1 MKFDLSKLKF
11 NFSKENKKKEK
22 KSPLKEWWDAIVFA
36 VVAATLIRWIFMEA
50 FTIPTPSM
58 EKSLLVGD
66 YLFVSKLSYGSRTPK
81 TPLQIPLT
89 HGKIWG
95 TEIPSYL
102 DWIQLPQMRFPGL
115 SDVERNDVVVFNWP
129 AEGPDIPLDLK
140 THYIKRCVA
149 VPGDTLTIRKMQ
161 VSIDGQPFENPPDM
175 QYRYF
180 LATDETLNER
190 FFQRNDI
197 TLAEVGSVGGG
208 YWMQTRPKTA
218 EKLKA
223 LDFVKD
229 IIVMTVP
236 PDRPEPRIFPNHPEM
251 FPWNTD
257 NFGPLLIPGEGM
269 ILKMDSGN
277 VVKYATT
284 IGQYEGHDEV
294 KVENFQL
301 YIDGS
306 LVEEYTFGQNY
317 YFMMGDNRHNSEDSR
332 FWGFVP
338 ENHIVGKALFIWL
351 SIDPEQ
357 SLFSLNKIRWSRLFS
372 LID

>member
-1 MKFDLSKLKF
+1 M
-11 NFSKENKKKEK
+11 
-22 KSPLKEWWDAIVFA
+22 KEWWDAIVFA

-66 YLFVSKLSYGSRTPK
+66 YLFVSKISYGSRTPK

-102 DWIQLPQMRFPGL
+102 DFIQLPQYRFPGL

-149 VPGDTLTIRKMQ
+149 VPGDVLEIRDMQ
-161 VSIDGQPFENPPDM
+161 VYIDGTPFENPPDM
-175 QYRYF
+175 QFRYF
-180 LATDETLNER
+180 VATDENLKER
-190 FFQRNDI
+190 FFQRYDI
-197 TLAEVGSVGGG
+197 ALAEVAKVGGG
-208 YWMQTRPKTA
+208 YWMQTRPETA
-218 EKLKA
+218 DRIRK
-223 LDFVKD
+223 LDFIKEV
-229 IIVMTVP
+229 IVATMP
-236 PDRPEPRIFPNHPEM
+236 SDRPEPRIFPHDPDF

-257 NFGPLLIPGEGM
+257 HFGPLTIPGEGTTVT
-269 ILKMDSGN
+269 MDSVN
-277 VVKYATT
+277 VAMYGST
-284 IGQYEGHDEV
+284 IVSYEHHDDVEV
-294 KVENFQL
+294 RDFKLFINGAE
-301 YIDGS
+301 ID
-306 LVEEYTFGQNY
+306 EYTFRQNY

-338 ENHIVGKALFIWL
+338 GDHVVGKALFIWL
-351 SIDPEQ
+351 SVDPEYG
-357 SLFSLNKIRWSRLFS
+357 LFSLSKIRWSRLFN

>member
-1 MKFDLSKLKF
+1 MKFKLFKK
-11 NFSKENKKKEK
+11 KEEKEK

-66 YLFVSKLSYGSRTPK
+66 YLFVSKISYGSRTPK

-95 TEIPSYL
+95 TDIPSYTDL
-102 DWIQLPQMRFPGL
+102 IQLPQFRLPGF

-149 VPGDTLTIRKMQ
+149 VPGDELEIRNMQ
-161 VSIDGQPFENPPDM
+161 VYINGEPFDNPPDM

-180 LATDETLNER
+180 VATDESLNER
-190 FFQRNDI
+190 FFQRYDI
-197 TLAEVGSVGGG
+197 ALAEVAKVGGG
-208 YWMQTRPKTA
+208 YWMQTRPDTA
-218 EKLKA
+218 EKIKA

-229 IIVMTVP
+229 VIVAAMP
-236 PDRPEPRIFPNHPEM
+236 EDRPEPRIFPNDPM
-251 FPWNTD
+251 LFPWNTD
-257 NFGPLLIPGEGM
+257 HFGPLSIPGEGTT
-269 ILKMDSGN
+269 IQMDSSN
-277 VVKYATT
+277 VALYGST
-284 IGQYEGHDEV
+284 IRDYEDHDGV
-294 KVENFQL
+294 AIRDYKL
-301 YIDGS
+301 IIDGQEIS
-306 LVEEYTFGQNY
+306 EYTFGQNY

-338 ENHIVGKALFIWL
+338 ENHVVGKALFIWL
-351 SIDPEQ
+351 SVDPEYG
-357 SLFSLNKIRWSRLFS
+357 FSLSKIRWSRLFN

>member
-11 NFSKENKKKEK
+11 NISKKKEEKEK
-22 KSPLKEWWDAIVFA
+22 KSPMREWWDAIVFA

-66 YLFVSKLSYGSRTPK
+66 YLFVSKISYGSRTPK
-81 TPLQIPLT
+81 TPFQIPLT

-95 TEIPSYL
+95 TDIPSYL
-102 DWIQLPQMRFPGL
+102 DFVQLPQFRFPGL

-149 VPGDTLTIRKMQ
+149 VPGDTLSIKNMQ
-161 VSIDGQPFENPPDM
+161 VFIDGQPFENPPDM

-180 LATDETLNER
+180 VATDEALNER
-190 FFQRNDI
+190 FFQRYDI
-197 TLAEVGSVGGG
+197 ALAEVAPVGGG
-208 YWMQTRPKTA
+208 YYLQTRPDTA
-218 EKLKA
+218 AKLKA
-223 LDFVKD
+223 LDFIKD
-229 IIVMTVP
+229 VIVMTGP
-236 PDRPEPRIFPNHPEM
+236 PDRPEPRIFPNYPEI
-251 FPWNTD
+251 FGWNTD

-269 ILKMDSGN
+269 TLKMDSGN
-277 VVKYATT
+277 VAKYAST
-284 IGQYEGHDEV
+284 IRQYEGYDEV
-294 KVENFQL
+294 KVEGFKL
-301 YIDGS
+301 YLDGS
-306 LVEEYTFGQNY
+306 AVEEYTFGQNY

-338 ENHIVGKALFIWL
+338 EDHVVGKALFIWL
-351 SIDPEQ
+351 SIDPEPG
-357 SLFSLNKIRWSRLFS
+357 FSINKIRWGRLFS